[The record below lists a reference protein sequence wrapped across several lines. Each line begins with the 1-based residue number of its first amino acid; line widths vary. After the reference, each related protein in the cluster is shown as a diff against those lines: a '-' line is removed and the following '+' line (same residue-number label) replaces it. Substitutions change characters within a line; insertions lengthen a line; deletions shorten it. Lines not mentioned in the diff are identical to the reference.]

1 MVHELRSL
9 SSRAGQHAELD
20 LHLPRLVL
28 ARGRLPTPS
37 LVAQEEA
44 PAGRRLGLGV
54 WPARLRGG
62 GPARPLPAWPRLHPT
77 WSCSCETVTHRAG
90 GVSGD
95 RTGRHPDETRLPEA
109 TRHRRGFH
117 TAVVCV
123 RVSVKQ

>member
-77 WSCSCETVTHRAG
+77 WSCSCKTVTHRAG
-90 GVSGD
+90 GCPETGPGAIRTRPGFRRRLGTDVVS
-95 RTGRHPDETRLPEA
+95 TQPSCACE
-109 TRHRRGFH
+109 
-117 TAVVCV
+117 
-123 RVSVKQ
+123 SV